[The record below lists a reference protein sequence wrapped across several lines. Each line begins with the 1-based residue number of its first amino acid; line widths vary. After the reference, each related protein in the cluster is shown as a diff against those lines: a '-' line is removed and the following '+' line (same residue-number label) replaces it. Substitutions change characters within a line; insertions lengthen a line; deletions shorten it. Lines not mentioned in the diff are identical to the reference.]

1 MALILTRDNI
11 RLGNIVQS
19 ETGTEIGY
27 CRKSVV
33 VREAAA
39 TTYKLGEVLGKVTAT
54 GKYVRLAPAA
64 SDGSQTFAGI
74 FIGSDEPFD
83 PDNLVVPAATDKT
96 AVVLYRGRAGLFKQM
111 LRWPVGITQ
120 PQKDA
125 AYVQMD
131 AAGFKLI

>member
-1 MALILTRDNI
+1 MALLLTRDNI

-19 ETGTEIGY
+19 EAGTEIGT

-64 SDGSQTFAGI
+64 ADGSQIFAGV

-111 LRWPVGITQ
+111 LRWPAGITQ